1 MAVRIT
7 YSYKNYENCPEA
19 SEISFWRSRNQ
30 TYGAMFS
37 GMIFFFATIAFFCIL
52 FFQPEDW
59 WQPLCIMI
67 LSALWFWYLVSPR
80 YDAITQKKI
89 VKALEKKERERKKEL
104 EKQEKMLVKRLKQ
117 GKAIIDFQTRKTS
130 YESNN
135 KVGLIIAIIA
145 AVWIIISIVVALLIS

>member
-1 MAVRIT
+1 MAVRIS
-7 YSYKNYENCPEA
+7 YSYKVYENCPEA

-52 FFQPEDW
+52 FFQTEDW

-80 YDAITQKKI
+80 YDAVTEKKI
-89 VKALEKKERERKKEL
+89 AKALEEAKKRKEAEAL
-104 EKQEKMLVKRLKQ
+104 
-117 GKAIIDFQTRKTS
+117 GKSKTDKIIDIIVFS
-130 YESNN
+130 I
-135 KVGLIIAIIA
+135 VGIA
-145 AVWIIISIVVALLIS
+145 AIFLITIILIPYIARL